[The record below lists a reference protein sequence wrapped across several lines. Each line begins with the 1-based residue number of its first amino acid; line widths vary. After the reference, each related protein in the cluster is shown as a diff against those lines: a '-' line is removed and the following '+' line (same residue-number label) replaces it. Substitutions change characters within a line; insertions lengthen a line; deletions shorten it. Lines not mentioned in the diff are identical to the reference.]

1 MSAHPAHRL
10 IWLLLWR
17 SSRQPSIVS
26 RSASEQGLTIM
37 ECLVAVMLIVIT
49 IAMVA
54 PPLVLATATR
64 VQNRRAEQ
72 ALQVAQGEVDRIRA
86 LVSTG
91 QHVPASLPASVA
103 GATAGTLASV
113 AAPTQIDAR
122 LRSLNPTGTEC
133 SNRFDP
139 NSSPPAVAVNA
150 VLPIDVDGDCVPEYL
165 MQIFRTPG
173 LVSRSEGA
181 TGQRSRPSEFDIG
194 IRVYPIQAAENFS
207 PQASRNALT
216 LPNDLRTEPAQLQLT
231 SGTLRKRP
239 LAAFYTKLV
248 WTEERTSLCSFFSQA
263 DRQRIASCSSVF
275 PAGSP

>member
-10 IWLLLWR
+10 IWFLLWR

>member
-10 IWLLLWR
+10 IWFLLWR
-17 SSRQPSIVS
+17 SGRQPSIVS
-26 RSASEQGLTIM
+26 RSGSEQGLTIM

-91 QHVPASLPASVA
+91 QHAPASLPASVA

-139 NSSPPAVAVNA
+139 SSSPPAVAVNA

-181 TGQRSRPSEFDIG
+181 TGQQSRPSEFDIG